1 MEHIDNS
8 SLAMVVVFIFGYF
21 LITIENLT
29 HINKTT
35 VALLVAVICWV
46 LEFGNDQ
53 WANDEHLQ
61 FLGIHLANI
70 SQVVYFLIGAL
81 TVVEIINA
89 HNGFRII
96 SDSIRIISKPQL
108 LWAIGFITFFLSA
121 VLDNLTTTI
130 VMVSFVRKIV
140 ADKQLR
146 WLIGGGI
153 VIAANAGGAWTPIGD
168 ITTTMLWIGG
178 QISSLSIMKSLFVPS
193 LVSMVVAF
201 GFLSLMV
208 KGEIKSEK
216 VPAKTPDPE
225 PYGTLI
231 FWLGLLCLV
240 SVPVFKVATG
250 LPPFMGILF
259 GLGILWLLT
268 DLLHCGLEDR
278 HHLRVPQILT
288 RVDLSSTLFFLGILL
303 AITALDSAGL
313 LEKLAYGLD
322 RTIGNSSA
330 IAVFIGLAS
339 AVVDNVPLVAAAMGM
354 YDLTQFPQDSNFWEL
369 VAFCA
374 GTGGSILIIGSAAGV
389 VFMGIEKV
397 DFYWYLKRVSLPA
410 FIGYFAGV
418 GCYLLLFS

>member
-1 MEHIDNS
+1 MDYIDGS
-8 SLAMVVVFIFGYF
+8 SLAMILVFIFGYF

-35 VALLVAVICWV
+35 VALLVAVICWI
-46 LEFGNDQ
+46 LEFGNNQ
-53 WANDEHLQ
+53 WANEEHLK

-81 TVVEIINA
+81 TVVEIISA

-96 SDSIRIISKPQL
+96 SDSIHITSKPQL
-108 LWAIGFITFFLSA
+108 LWVIGFITFFLSA

-130 VMVSFVRKIV
+130 VMVSFLRKIV
-140 ADKQLR
+140 AEKQLR
-146 WLIGGGI
+146 WIVGGGV

-178 QISSLSIMKSLFVPS
+178 QISTLSIMKSLFVPS
-193 LVSMVVAF
+193 LVSMVASF
-201 GFLSLMV
+201 ACLNLLV
-208 KGEIKSEK
+208 KGEIKKEK
-216 VPAKTPDPE
+216 VTSKLPEAE

-231 FWLGLLCLV
+231 FWLGLSCLV
-240 SVPVFKVATG
+240 SVPIFKVATG

-259 GLGILWLLT
+259 GLGILWLVT
-268 DLLHCGLEDR
+268 DLLHRGLEER
-278 HHLRVPQILT
+278 HHLRVPQILSK
-288 RVDLSSTLFFLGILL
+288 VDLSSTLFFLGILL

-313 LEKLAYGLD
+313 LEKLAHGLD
-322 RTIGNSSA
+322 QTISNFSA
-330 IAVFIGLAS
+330 IAVLIGLAS

-354 YDLTQFPQDSNFWEL
+354 YDLGQFPQDSNFWEL

-389 VFMGIEKV
+389 VFMGMEKV

-410 FIGYFAGV
+410 LIGYLAGV
-418 GCYLLLFS
+418 GCYLLVFS